1 MVAVEEAGKVTPVQE
16 VPCLPSPAQDS
27 ESGYSSYAGS
37 YGGEQ
42 LDTLGKYLLQQKI
55 Y

>member
-1 MVAVEEAGKVTPVQE
+1 MEEGKVTPVQE

-37 YGGEQ
+37 YGTKVIFFTSAKKMVFLHQIE
-42 LDTLGKYLLQQKI
+42 
-55 Y
+55 